1 MKQQYDS
8 PIVLVKTFLDRDVIT
23 ASIQDDA
30 EGFSLD
36 WIAG

>member
-23 ASIQDDA
+23 ESIQDDA
-30 EGFSLD
+30 EEFSLS
-36 WIAG
+36 WIEG